1 MKELAKRCK
10 EASKTLMSLD
20 LETKNKI
27 FDELVLNLKSKKHDI
42 INANQLDV
50 FKAEQSNL
58 SNAMVDRLRLTRERI
73 DQMINGV
80 IEIKNQKEVVGSFF
94 DEFVNPNGLSIKRQ
108 RVPIGVIL
116 MIFESRPNVVIDC
129 AALALKSSNGIILKG
144 GKEAKETNEILG
156 KIITESINKYI
167 PEDSVITLASDDR
180 NAVSDLLEC
189 NESIDVVVPRGGHG
203 LIEYVYDHAKMPVI
217 AHYKGLCHMYIDK
230 YADIEKGL
238 KLVENAKTQRTGV
251 CNAIE
256 TLLVHSEIMEDFAPK
271 LSNLLTE
278 KGTELRVDKE
288 YLDKVD
294 FKHQIATSKDWETEY
309 LENILSVK
317 TVHSFDEAID
327 HISKYGSHHSECI
340 VSEDK
345 ERCQNF
351 INRVNASC
359 VMVNASTRFND
370 GGQLGLGAE
379 LGISTSKLHAYGPM
393 GVEQMTTSRFVVM
406 GEGQIRS

>member
-288 YLDKVD
+288 YLD
-294 FKHQIATSKDWETEY
+294 I
-309 LENILSVK
+309 LEN
-317 TVHSFDEAID
+317 
-327 HISKYGSHHSECI
+327 
-340 VSEDK
+340 
-345 ERCQNF
+345 R
-351 INRVNASC
+351 
-359 VMVNASTRFND
+359 
-370 GGQLGLGAE
+370 
-379 LGISTSKLHAYGPM
+379 
-393 GVEQMTTSRFVVM
+393 
-406 GEGQIRS
+406 